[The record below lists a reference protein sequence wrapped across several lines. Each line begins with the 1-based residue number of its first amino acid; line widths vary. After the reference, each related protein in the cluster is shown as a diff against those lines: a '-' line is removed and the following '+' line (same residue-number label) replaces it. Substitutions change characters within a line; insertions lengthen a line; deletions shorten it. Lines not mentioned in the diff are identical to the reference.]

1 MYGAP
6 VTHKTQLTEK
16 ELEHIIYYPVDIF
29 ALRDYINEGD
39 LIWLFKYVGDESLFG
54 MLDTFMRVLSCD
66 KITGNVQE
74 QIIQKAGWQKAGEV
88 FDAFDKHKINISL
101 DSMKYFITYC
111 PQKLFAAAKKR
122 TFKSH
127 VTFCLWA

>member
-16 ELEHIIYYPVDIF
+16 ELEHIIYHPVDIF
-29 ALRDYINEGD
+29 ALRDYINEDD
-39 LIWLFKYVGDESLFG
+39 LVRLFRCVKDESLFG
-54 MLDTFMRVLSCD
+54 MLDTFMRVLSYD

-74 QIIQKAGWQKAGEV
+74 QIIQKTSRPQAGKV

-111 PQKLFAAAKKR
+111 PQKLFAAATKKEHSNP
-122 TFKSH
+122 T
-127 VTFCLWA
+127 